1 MDAVEKCINKSSLR
15 TTLDMLPQGLD
26 GTYERIL
33 LAIPE
38 VNRAYAIRLL
48 IWVTYSREPQRL
60 EDLAEAAAIDPYHH
74 DPISD
79 DNKLRSPLDIL
90 TS

>member
-1 MDAVEKCINKSSLR
+1 MDAVEKYINKRSLYA
-15 TTLDMLPQGLD
+15 TLDTLPQDLD
-26 GTYERIL
+26 ETCERIL

-48 IWVTYSREPQRL
+48 TWITYSRRSQRL
-60 EDLAEAAAIDPYHH
+60 ENPAEAAAIDPSHH

-79 DNKLRSPLDIL
+79 DNKLRSPLKN
-90 TS
+90 